1 MRKYSCQLSRV
12 LSFPLMETR
21 VSAVF
26 SPQVLAYTLSCVCTS
41 AFSAGIIEAVEAEEI
56 MNKLRLLV
64 DNSQQ
69 VEFLVISL
77 WVSGCFDVL
86 VLIYSEFDFN
96 EVFFVPRN
104 EKCLILIH
112 GFSQYL
118 QTSFSLFILYRHFFL
133 FWYEYESLFALSNYC
148 SV

>member
-1 MRKYSCQLSRV
+1 MLSGSRP
-12 LSFPLMETR
+12 SGAEAPKPR
-21 VSAVF
+21 DSA
-26 SPQVLAYTLSCVCTS
+26 SDAISGMS
-41 AFSAGIIEAVEAEEI
+41 WDKAVEAEEI

-69 VEFLVISL
+69 VEFLVISP